1 MFAVKSFATKS
12 YFSLLKKHARGVSY
26 LQSVCQAPRV
36 AVVLSGCGTCDGT
49 EIHEA
54 SAVLVHLSRDGAMV
68 QLYAPNIPQMHV
80 VDHSNGDINEN
91 EQRNVLSESARFAS
105 GHIADLGHLRA
116 SKFDAIIF
124 PGGNGAI
131 KNLSTFA
138 VDSRYC
144 TLNEDVERVL
154 KEFHKAGK
162 PIGLCCVSSS
172 LSSFIIRLCCM
183 ASILAA
189 RVLPEVEVTLGHE
202 EDEDGKWPNTDF
214 VKDIRAMGAKHC
226 VKDVH
231 VDHKNKVVSSP
242 AFMCN
247 AELHL
252 VFDGIGAMV
261 KHVLK
266 LTGK

>member
-12 YFSLLKKHARGVSY
+12 YFSLIIKHARAVNY

-80 VDHSNGDINEN
+80 IDHSSGDISEN

-105 GHIADLGHLRA
+105 EHITDLGHLRA

-162 PIGLCCVSSS
+162 PIGLCC
-172 LSSFIIRLCCM
+172 M

-202 EDEDGKWPNTDF
+202 EDKDGKWPNTDF

-226 VKDVH
+226 VKDVTEVH